1 MAAVVK
7 NQQEY
12 ICTLYVNWETT
23 MDIPLDE
30 SPTERR
36 NRLVGK
42 AVGLNADQVEQWVT
56 SIEEDGSGMGYVV
69 QFSRQTPADLLAKV
83 EGLGSDL
90 SINIGPI
97 D

>member
-1 MAAVVK
+1 MGQVAK
-7 NQQEY
+7 NQKEY
-12 ICTLYVNWETT
+12 ICTLHVNWETA

-42 AVGLNADQVEQWVT
+42 AVGLNADQVERWVT

-69 QFSRQTPADLLAKV
+69 QFSRQTPTDLLARV

-90 SINIGPI
+90 TINIGPI